1 MVVAFIATVA
11 IMFGSASM
19 GFEAG
24 QANPDADNILQAR
37 PAE

>member
-1 MVVAFIATVA
+1 MFVAFIATVA
-11 IMFGSASM
+11 IMFGSASI

-24 QANPDADNILQAR
+24 QANPDAKNILHAT